1 MKPQIL
7 IDYLGDLRTQATH
20 LQSKKK
26 IITDAP
32 IDNHGRGEAF
42 SPTDLLATSLASC
55 VLTIIAITLEKS
67 NIFLENVSAE
77 VIKEMYPEPRKLKK
91 ISINIIFMLP
101 LEKKYK
107 IIIERAAKSCPVHKS
122 LCPEIDKQINFIYK

>member
-1 MKPQIL
+1 MKSQIR
-7 IDYLGDLRTQATH
+7 IEYLGGLRTQATH

-55 VLTIIAITLEKS
+55 ILTIIAITLEKS
-67 NIFLENVSAE
+67 NIFLQDIKAE
-77 VIKEMYPEPRKLKK
+77 VLKEMYPEPRKLKK
-91 ISINIIFMLP
+91 ISINITIVVP
-101 LEKKYK
+101 
-107 IIIERAAKSCPVHKS
+107 I
-122 LCPEIDKQINFIYK
+122 

>member
-1 MKPQIL
+1 MKSQIR
-7 IDYLGDLRTQATH
+7 IEYLGGLRTQATH

-55 VLTIIAITLEKS
+55 ILTIIAITLEKS
-67 NIFLENVSAE
+67 NIFLQDIKAE
-77 VIKEMYPEPRKLKK
+77 VLKEMYPEPRKLKK
-91 ISINIIFMLP
+91 ISINITIVVP
-101 LEKKYK
+101 IEKKYK

-122 LCPEIDKQINFIYK
+122 LAPELEKEINFIYN